1 MAPKVAFLY
10 FTCMTT
16 RRLFRYERMSSNA
29 KSHRAGVPWPPC
41 GGVLIRVNGIHSG
54 APQGV
59 PSTAN
64 ETTRSSF
71 EFELFS
77 FHFLMCLH

>member
-1 MAPKVAFLY
+1 
-10 FTCMTT
+10 
-16 RRLFRYERMSSNA
+16 
-29 KSHRAGVPWPPC
+29 VPWPPC